1 LLSRRTGVDLV
12 VVEDAVRRARQ
23 RVAVRSRSSA
33 DNEPSR
39 RLTGGEKAEHEVL
52 RALLANV
59 SGWRAVGIDRS
70 LFTMKS
76 TRAAFDILWP
86 VLEITAEGV
95 DLDLGALIGDDDTVT
110 GRLLR
115 RLAFAERPL
124 PELTDVVN
132 SLKVG
137 ELQRRIDSL
146 RRDIEQID
154 PSVDADAYS
163 ARFAELIALER
174 RRREM
179 RSED

>member
-1 LLSRRTGVDLV
+1 
-12 VVEDAVRRARQ
+12 
-23 RVAVRSRSSA
+23 
-33 DNEPSR
+33 
-39 RLTGGEKAEHEVL
+39 
-52 RALLANV
+52 
-59 SGWRAVGIDRS
+59 
-70 LFTMKS
+70 M
-76 TRAAFDILWP
+76 WP

-110 GRLLR
+110 GSLLR
-115 RLAFAERPL
+115 RLAFVERPL
-124 PELTDVVN
+124 PELADVVN

-154 PSVDADAYS
+154 PGIDADAYS